1 MRLLTPDEAGSVSGG
16 NIKVD
21 PRLEPK
27 LLDVRGSTPSE
38 VAALTE
44 FVDDGG
50 DEKDRERYFYPVK

>member
-1 MRLLTPDEAGSVSGG
+1 MRALTMKEVGFVSGG
-16 NIKVD
+16 TIRVD